1 MNKYSSRKDSLK
13 LKLTSKGLKGII
25 INSGIRRLITIYS
38 NHVERCILDF
48 KINLDEEKS
57 YEIRSTLKN
66 LLQLSDINKN
76 HLVTLENKELRPQI
90 DPLII
95 KKWENLLLSIEL
107 GDSEKEVIITCCT
120 LWLDENAELDFS
132 VLKDTCHALGLVS
145 TCFLCSNGNF
155 IGDISYIDPKF
166 INCAVGVGI
175 ADETRELC
183 SSFEEREVNDD

>member
-1 MNKYSSRKDSLK
+1 MNNYSSRKDSLK

-76 HLVTLENKELRPQI
+76 HLVTLENKELRPQV

-95 KKWENLLLSIEL
+95 KKWKNLLLSIEL